1 MLSFVFGFNLIKN
14 SKTLKI
20 NSFYRLVTA
29 NFKEKWGLNGGRGL
43 NRGGLIDLSR
53 KNMGLIRRGLNRD
66 QGLNR

>member
-53 KNMGLIRRGLNRD
+53 KNMGANSTGVKSRPGA
-66 QGLNR
+66 